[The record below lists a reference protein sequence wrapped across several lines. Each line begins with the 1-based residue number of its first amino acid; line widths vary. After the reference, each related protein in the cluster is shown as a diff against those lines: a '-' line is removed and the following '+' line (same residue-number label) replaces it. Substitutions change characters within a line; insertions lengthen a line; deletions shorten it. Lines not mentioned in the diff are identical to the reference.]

1 MKKRMLAIAAALLA
15 CLLCL
20 QAQAASQCSHPVDQR
35 EPTMV
40 QYSRTVGG
48 VRQLVHG
55 NQCRLCKALVD
66 YGPCTTRPGAKP
78 TCTEPVRCVICGG
91 IVAPATK
98 HDFINEAANNAALD
112 HCERCD
118 AENPCYEGHTP
129 AIDPAVPAACTDT
142 GLTEGSHCAVCSAV
156 LTAQQTTA
164 ARGHWYGEWSPCG
177 DGTHAAQC
185 RRSGCTHRE
194 QAPCQTLTAQMT
206 QGEARFCPICG
217 EVENG
222 PRLELIQGAQ
232 VQAERPPA
240 GEAIVRQ
247 GSGVV
252 SVAFAR
258 KGRFSRLYAPATVI
272 LPFETSQG
280 KEIVLDAAPDKLPVC
295 VIR

>member
-1 MKKRMLAIAAALLA
+1 MKKRVLSLLIA
-15 CLLCL
+15 LLCL
-20 QAQAASQCSHPVDQR
+20 LFAQAQAANTCSHPVDQR
-35 EPTMV
+35 EPTMA

-55 NQCRLCKALVD
+55 NQCRVCKALVD
-66 YGPCTTRPGAKP
+66 YGPCTTRPGARP

-91 IVAPATK
+91 IVIPATG
-98 HDFINEAANNAALD
+98 HDFINDAAGGEEID

-118 AENPCYEGHTP
+118 AENPCHEGHTP
-129 AIDPAVPAACTDT
+129 AIDPAVSATCTDT

-156 LTAQQTTA
+156 LTAQQTID

-177 DGTHAAQC
+177 DGTHAARCQ
-185 RRSGCTHRE
+185 RSGCAHE
-194 QAPCQTLTAQMT
+194 AQAACQTLTPQMA

-222 PRLELIQGAQ
+222 SRLALIQGAQ
-232 VQAERPPA
+232 VQAKRPPA

-247 GSGVV
+247 GNGVV
-252 SVAFAR
+252 SVTFAR
-258 KGRFSRLYAPATVI
+258 QGRLSRLYAPATVI

-280 KEIVLDAAPDKLPVC
+280 AEIVLDFSPDELPVC
-295 VIR
+295 VVK

>member
-1 MKKRMLAIAAALLA
+1 MKKRVLSLLIA
-15 CLLCL
+15 LLCL
-20 QAQAASQCSHPVDQR
+20 LFAQAQAANTCSHPVDQR

-55 NQCRLCKALVD
+55 NQCRVCKALVD
-66 YGPCTTRPGAKP
+66 YGPCTTRPGARP

-91 IVAPATK
+91 IVIPATG
-98 HDFINEAANNAALD
+98 HDFINDAAGGEEID

-129 AIDPAVPAACTDT
+129 AIDPAVSATCTDT

-156 LTAQQTTA
+156 LTAQQTID

-177 DGTHAAQC
+177 DGTHAARCQ
-185 RRSGCTHRE
+185 RSGCAHE
-194 QAPCQTLTAQMT
+194 AQAACQTLTAQMA

-222 PRLELIQGAQ
+222 SRLALIQGAQ
-232 VQAERPPA
+232 VQAKRPPA

-252 SVAFAR
+252 SVTFAR
-258 KGRFSRLYAPATVI
+258 QGRLSRLYAPATVI

-280 KEIVLDAAPDKLPVC
+280 AEIVLDFSPDELPVC
-295 VIR
+295 VVK